1 MYSSTLPDPSMDG
14 TLMRIN
20 TTVAL
25 AALSLSLATGC
36 REQPAAPVAS
46 HIYTNGNVITLDGTR
61 GTVEAL
67 AIADGKILAVGSQA
81 EVLPYQGGATQLIDL
96 DGKTLLPGF
105 VDAHSHLSGVAIQ
118 AISANLLPAPD
129 GPVNNISALQQT
141 LRDYMASSAVVAE
154 HGIVIGFNYDD
165 SQLDELRHPTRH
177 DLDAV
182 STELPVVVLH
192 QSGHMGAY
200 NSLALKM
207 VGIGPESADPAG
219 GIIEREADGKTPSG
233 VLQENAHFAVIYK
246 LMPEFTEA
254 QYSEVL
260 RAGTAIYAANGFTT
274 VQDGKTDLKTLETFA
289 TLSARGIFDLDVV
302 SYVDLTSGSEDPLM
316 QGPLLSPSYTHNFR
330 IGGVK
335 LTLDGSPQGKTAWFT
350 QPYLSPPRGQ
360 AESYA
365 GYGAF
370 TNAEALKWISLAYEN
385 DWQLLVH
392 TNGDAAIDQ
401 LLSAVDT
408 ATAAHPGTDRRTVM
422 IHGQFL
428 RQDQMPK
435 LNALEIF
442 PALFPM
448 HTFYWGDWHRDSVAG
463 LERAENISPTGW
475 MVEQGMKFSIHS
487 DAPVAFPSSMRI
499 LHSAVNRTTR
509 SGAVLGKRHLLNSLD
524 ALKAMTI
531 WPAFQHF
538 EEQAKGSLVVGK
550 LADLVILDKNPL
562 TESPDDILSIR
573 VLETIKEGRTIYS
586 APH

>member
-1 MYSSTLPDPSMDG
+1 MGG

-20 TTVAL
+20 TKVAL
-25 AALSLSLATGC
+25 AALLLSLATSC
-36 REQPAAPVAS
+36 RKQQAAPIAS
-46 HIYTNGNVITLDGTR
+46 HIFTNGNVITLDENL
-61 GTVEAL
+61 GTVQAL

-81 EVLPYQGGATQLIDL
+81 EVLQHRGGDTQWIDL

-129 GPVNNISALQQT
+129 GPVNDIAALQKT
-141 LRDYMASSAVVAE
+141 LRDYMANSPVVAE
-154 HGIVIGFNYDD
+154 HKVVIGFNYDD

-182 STELPVVVLH
+182 STEMPIVVLH

-200 NSLALKM
+200 NSRALEL
-207 VGIGPESADPAG
+207 VGIGPESPDPAG
-219 GIIEREADGKTPSG
+219 GLIEREADGKTPSG

-246 LMPEFTEA
+246 LMPDFTPA
-254 QYSEVL
+254 QYSEAL
-260 RAGTAIYAANGFTT
+260 KAGTAIYAANGFTT
-274 VQDGKTDLKTLETFA
+274 VQDGKTDPKTLDTFA
-289 TLSARGIFDLDVV
+289 TLSGLGIFDLDVV
-302 SYVDLTSGSEDPLM
+302 AYVDLTGGSQDPLLK
-316 QGPLLSPSYTHNFR
+316 GPLHSSGYTHHFR

-350 QPYLSPPRGQ
+350 QPYLNPPSGQ
-360 AESYA
+360 AASYA
-365 GYGAF
+365 GYGALN
-370 TNAEALKWISLAYEN
+370 NAEALKWISLAYEK

-401 LLSAVDT
+401 LLNAVT
-408 ATAAHPGTDRRTVM
+408 TAAATHAGTDRRTVM

-428 RQDQMPK
+428 RKDQVSK
-435 LNALEIF
+435 LAALEIF

-448 HTFYWGDWHRDSVAG
+448 HTFYWGDWHRESVAG
-463 LERAENISPTGW
+463 PERAENISPTGW
-475 MVEQGMKFSIHS
+475 MMERGMKFSIHS
-487 DAPVAFPSSMRI
+487 DAPVTFPSSLRI

-509 SGAVLGKRHLLNSLD
+509 SGVVLGKQHQITPMD
-524 ALKAMTI
+524 ALKAMTL

-538 EEQAKGSLVVGK
+538 EEQTKGSLVVGK

-562 TESPDDILSIR
+562 TEDPTDIMGIR

-586 APH
+586 APQ